1 MKKYL
6 LFTLLQMLLGH
17 KKKQYYRQSP
27 DDIFV
32 YDKSGR
38 EIFRENRKGYRSYG
52 QFKKP
57 KLFRYAKYAA
67 LALVLFVLTVGGL
80 AVWGVVSAVKYA
92 GGLAQNAPIAE
103 QINQGEEKLREAWSQ
118 PAAVT
123 IEESRAKL
131 ANLANQPITTEAC
144 LKRLSGLLAPSTW
157 LTVPMADQW
166 QNLKEAC
173 VERGRKPNSLS

>member
-1 MKKYL
+1 MRKFIL
-6 LFTLLQMLLGH
+6 LSLLQMLLGQ
-17 KKKQYYRQSP
+17 KKKSYYRQSP

-38 EIFRENRKGYRSYG
+38 EIFRESRKGYRSYG

-80 AVWGVVSAVKYA
+80 AVWGLVSAVKYA

-103 QINQGEEKLREAWSQ
+103 QISRGEEKLRSAWEQ
-118 PAAVT
+118 PAAVS
-123 IEESRAKL
+123 IAESKAKL
-131 ANLANQPITTEAC
+131 AQLANQPLTTEAC
-144 LKRLSGLLAPSTW
+144 LKRITGLLAPTTW
-157 LTVPMADQW
+157 LTVPLAAQW
-166 QNLKEAC
+166 ENVKEAC
-173 VERGRKPNSLS
+173 VETGRKPDSLT

>member
-1 MKKYL
+1 MRKFIL
-6 LFTLLQMLLGH
+6 LSLLQMLLGH

-38 EIFRENRKGYRSYG
+38 EIFRESRKGYRSYG

-67 LALVLFVLTVGGL
+67 LALVLFVLTLGGL
-80 AVWGVVSAVKYA
+80 AVWGVVSAIKYA
-92 GGLAQNAPIAE
+92 GNFAQNAPIAE
-103 QINQGEEKLREAWSQ
+103 QISQGEEKLREAWAQ
-118 PAAVT
+118 PTAIT

-131 ANLANQPITTEAC
+131 ATLANQPLTTEAC
-144 LKRLSGLLAPSTW
+144 LKRITGLLAPSTW
-157 LTVPMADQW
+157 LTVPVADHW
-166 QNLKEAC
+166 QNVKEAC
-173 VERGRKPNSLS
+173 VDRGRKPDSIT

>member
-1 MKKYL
+1 MRKYI
-6 LFTLLQMLLGH
+6 LFTLLQMLLGQ
-17 KKKQYYRQSP
+17 KKRQYYRHSP

-38 EIFRENRKGYRSYG
+38 EIFRERRDGYRSYG

-80 AVWGVVSAVKYA
+80 AVWGLVSAVKYA
-92 GGLAQNAPIAE
+92 GGLAQNAPVAESIA
-103 QINQGEEKLREAWSQ
+103 QGEEKLREAWEQ

-123 IEESRAKL
+123 IEESKAKL
-131 ANLANQPITTEAC
+131 TRLANQPLTTEAC
-144 LKRLSGLLAPSTW
+144 LKRLSGLLLPSTW
-157 LTVPMADQW
+157 LTTPVAANW
-166 QNLKEAC
+166 QNVKEAC
-173 VERGRKPNSLS
+173 VKG